1 MRIRRHFSTG
11 GRVARAW
18 RHGVDRARTW
28 LARRRRSESAPALA
42 ALALED
48 ATPDTPVRRAWLS
61 RFAGHR
67 FAILAVGVFLVTV
80 TGGYLIAV
88 LFLFP
93 APIFAA
99 NRSVPHVIGMEREAA
114 REALDALG
122 LSVAEVDRVTHPEIA
137 NGDIVWQDPPAY
149 VIVPEGTEVRL
160 TVSAG
165 PQRIPVPDIA
175 GYDADNARLLLEAA
189 GLVVGRVESAQAPT
203 PANVAVNTRPPAGT
217 TLLPGTA
224 VTLVVSVGAA
234 TIRVP
239 TVIGLELDSARVVFE
254 EAGLALGTNYA
265 RHSNAVEPGQVFFQE
280 PAAGTLSAP
289 GTLVNVILASGN
301 PQ

>member
-1 MRIRRHFSTG
+1 M
-11 GRVARAW
+11 RAW
-18 RHGVDRARTW
+18 RQGVDRARTW
-28 LARRRRSESAPALA
+28 LAGLRRSESAPAPA
-42 ALALED
+42 PAPTPALPAED
-48 ATPDTPVRRAWLS
+48 APPYTLVRRAWLP
-61 RFAGHR
+61 RFADHR
-67 FAILAVGVFLVTV
+67 FAALAVGVFLVTAI
-80 TGGYLIAV
+80 GGYLVAV

-99 NRSVPHVIGMEREAA
+99 NRSVPPVIGMGREAA
-114 REALDALG
+114 REALGALG
-122 LSVAEVDRVTHPEIA
+122 LTVAEVDRVTHPEIA
-137 NGDIVWQDPPAY
+137 NGDVVWQDPPAD
-149 VIVPEGTEVRL
+149 VVVPEGTEVRL

-239 TVIGLELDSARVVFE
+239 SVIGLGLDSALVTLE
-254 EAGLALGTNYA
+254 NAGLALGTNYS
-265 RHSNAVEPGQVFFQE
+265 RRSNAVEPGQVFFQE

-301 PQ
+301 PL